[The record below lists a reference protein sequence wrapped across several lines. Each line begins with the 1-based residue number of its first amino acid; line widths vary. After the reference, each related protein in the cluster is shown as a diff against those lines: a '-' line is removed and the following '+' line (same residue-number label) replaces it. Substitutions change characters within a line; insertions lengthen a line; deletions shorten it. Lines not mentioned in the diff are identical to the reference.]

1 MTSAWQALKGHQE
14 QRALF
19 ARSVERGRL
28 SHAYV
33 LTGPEGIGKR
43 KFARLLAQSMF
54 CREHP
59 AHEIEACG
67 ECRACRGFVAGNW
80 PDFIEIG
87 LPAGKTEI
95 PIALILGESDRR
107 GREGLC
113 FELAMSPQASE
124 RRVAL
129 INDAHRMN
137 QEGANALLKTLEEPP
152 ANALILLVC
161 DNPDS
166 LLPTIRS
173 RCQVIR
179 FFPLTEVA
187 VSEILLFEQM
197 VETPEDALQVGAMAE
212 GSITLAQQLLNPELR
227 ALREMVSGQLELLEQ
242 MKPLEISKHV
252 SDELDR
258 ISSGTEEARRNAK
271 WLLRFIAGFLNVR
284 LKRLTSGDFSDPLLQ
299 RFGVRCGV
307 DLLAPL
313 LDRIII
319 AAHQIEGNS
328 PVRLV
333 LEAMFDDLARQLR
346 LGPLSAR

>member
-1 MTSAWQALKGHQE
+1 MSSAWESLKGHQE
-14 QRALF
+14 QRSLF
-19 ARSVERGRL
+19 ERSLERSRL

-33 LTGPEGIGKR
+33 LTGPDGVGKR

-54 CREHP
+54 CREH
-59 AHEIEACG
+59 AEGKIDACG
-67 ECRACRGFVAGNW
+67 ECRACRGYMAGNW
-80 PDFIEIG
+80 PDFMEIG
-87 LPAGKTEI
+87 VPSGKTEI
-95 PIALILGESDRR
+95 PIASILGEPDRR

-113 FELAMSPQASE
+113 FELSMAPQASS

-152 ANALILLVC
+152 ARALILLVC

-179 FFPLTEVA
+179 FFPLIEADVA
-187 VSEILLFEQM
+187 EILLSEQL
-197 VETPEDALQVGAMAE
+197 VESPEEAAQVAALSE
-212 GSITLAQQLLNPELR
+212 GSITLAQQLLNPDLR
-227 ALREMVSGQLELLEQ
+227 SLRDGVSEQLEHLEQ
-242 MKPLEISKHV
+242 MKPLELSKHV
-252 SDELDR
+252 SDELER
-258 ISSGTEEARRNAK
+258 ISSGTEEQRRNAK
-271 WLLRFIAGFLNVR
+271 WLLRFIAGFLNNR
-284 LKRLTSGDFSDPLLQ
+284 LRRLTSGDFSDPLLQ
-299 RFGVRCGV
+299 RFGVRSGV

-313 LDRIII
+313 LDRVIT

-333 LEAMFDDLARQLR
+333 LEAMFDDIARQLR

>member
-1 MTSAWQALKGHQE
+1 
-14 QRALF
+14 
-19 ARSVERGRL
+19 
-28 SHAYV
+28 
-33 LTGPEGIGKR
+33 
-43 KFARLLAQSMF
+43 
-54 CREHP
+54 
-59 AHEIEACG
+59 
-67 ECRACRGFVAGNW
+67 
-80 PDFIEIG
+80 
-87 LPAGKTEI
+87 
-95 PIALILGESDRR
+95 
-107 GREGLC
+107 
-113 FELAMSPQASE
+113 
-124 RRVAL
+124 VAL

-197 VETPEDALQVGAMAE
+197 VETPEDALQVAAMAE

>member
-1 MTSAWQALKGHQE
+1 MTSAWQSLKGHEE

-19 ARSVERGRL
+19 ERSLQRGRL

-33 LTGPEGIGKR
+33 LTGPDGIGKR

-54 CREHP
+54 CRDRKPDEVD
-59 AHEIEACG
+59 ACG
-67 ECRACRGFVAGNW
+67 ECRACRSFLAGTW
-80 PDFIEIG
+80 PDYIEIG

-95 PIALILGESDRR
+95 PTALIAGDNDKR

-113 FELAMSPQASE
+113 FELSMAAQASQ

-129 INDAHRMN
+129 INDSHRLN
-137 QEGANALLKTLEEPP
+137 AEGANALLKTLEEPP
-152 ANALILLVC
+152 SHALILLVC

-179 FFPLTEVA
+179 FFPLTEGDVK
-187 VSEILLFEQM
+187 SILLSEEL
-197 VETPEDALQVGAMAE
+197 VDNADEAAIVAAMAE
-212 GSITLAQQLLNPELR
+212 GSITLAQQLLNPDLR
-227 ALREMVSGQLELLEQ
+227 HLRDLLSQQLDQLEH
-242 MKPLEISKHV
+242 MKPVEISKQI

-258 ISSGTEEARRNAK
+258 ISSSTEETRRNAQ
-271 WLLRFIAGFLNVR
+271 WLLRFMAEVINGR
-284 LKRLTSGDFSDPLLQ
+284 LRRLTSGDFADPLLK
-299 RFGVRCGV
+299 RFGVRSGV

-313 LDRIII
+313 LDRVIA

-328 PVRLV
+328 PVKLV
-333 LEAMFDDLARQLR
+333 LEALFDDVARQLR
-346 LGPLSAR
+346 LGPVSAR

>member
-1 MTSAWQALKGHQE
+1 M
-14 QRALF
+14 F
-19 ARSVERGRL
+19 ARSLKLGRL

-33 LTGPEGIGKR
+33 LTGPDGIGKR

-54 CREHP
+54 CREHAP
-59 AHEIEACG
+59 DEIEACG
-67 ECRACRGFVAGNW
+67 ECRGCRGFTAGTW
-80 PDFIEIG
+80 PDFMEIG

-95 PIALILGESDRR
+95 PISLILGESDKR

-113 FELAMSPQASE
+113 FELSMSPQASE

-152 ANALILLVC
+152 AQALILLVC

-179 FFPLTEVA
+179 FFPLTEVD
-187 VSEILLFEQM
+187 VSEILLTEQM
-197 VETPEDALQVGAMAE
+197 VETAEEAVQVAAMSE
-212 GSITLAQQLLNPELR
+212 GSITLAQQLLNADLR
-227 ALREMVSGQLELLEQ
+227 ALREMVSGQLEQLEQ
-242 MKPLEISKHV
+242 MQPLEVSKHV
-252 SDELDR
+252 CDQLEK
-258 ISSGTEEARRNAK
+258 ISSGTEEQRRNAK
-271 WLLRFIAGFLNVR
+271 WLLRFIAGFLNER
-284 LKRLTSGDFSDPLLQ
+284 LRRLTSGDFSDPLLQ
-299 RFGVRCGV
+299 RYGVRSGI

-313 LDRIII
+313 LDRIIV
-319 AAHQIEGNS
+319 AAHQIEGNT
-328 PVRLV
+328 PVKLV
-333 LEAMFDDLARQLR
+333 LEALFDDFARQLR

>member
-1 MTSAWQALKGHQE
+1 MPSAWESLKGHQE
-14 QRALF
+14 QRDLF
-19 ARSVERGRL
+19 ARSLQRGRL

-33 LTGPEGIGKR
+33 LTGPDGVGKR
-43 KFARLLAQSMF
+43 RFARLLAQSMF
-54 CREHP
+54 CREHN
-59 AHEIEACG
+59 AGTIDACG
-67 ECRACRGFVAGNW
+67 ECRACRAFTAGNW
-80 PDFIEIG
+80 PDFLEIG
-87 LPAGKTEI
+87 LPSGKTEI
-95 PIALILGESDRR
+95 PIALILGDADKR

-113 FELAMSPQASE
+113 FELSMAPQASE

-179 FFPLTEVA
+179 FFPLVEADVA
-187 VSEILLFEQM
+187 EILLAEGL
-197 VETPEDALQVGAMAE
+197 VESKEEAVEVAALAE
-212 GSITLAQQLLNPELR
+212 GSITLAQQLLNPDLR
-227 ALREMVSGQLELLEQ
+227 ALREMVSSRLEHLEN
-242 MKPLEISKHV
+242 MKPLELSKHV
-252 SDELDR
+252 SDELER
-258 ISSGTEEARRNAK
+258 ISTGTEEQRRNAK
-271 WLLRFIAGFLNVR
+271 WLLRFIAGFLNSR
-284 LKRLTSGDFSDPLLQ
+284 LRRLASGDFSDPLLQ
-299 RFGVRCGV
+299 RFGVRSGV

-313 LDRIII
+313 LDRLIT

-333 LEAMFDDLARQLR
+333 LEAMFDDIARQVR
-346 LGPLSAR
+346 IGPLSAR